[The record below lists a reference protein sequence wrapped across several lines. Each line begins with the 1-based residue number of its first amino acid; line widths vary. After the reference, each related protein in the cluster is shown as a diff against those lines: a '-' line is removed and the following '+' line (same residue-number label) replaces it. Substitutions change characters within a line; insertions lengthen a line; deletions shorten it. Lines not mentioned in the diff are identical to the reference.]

1 MTHEKHKLESEV
13 VSKAAEITL
22 SSQLDA
28 AEKIE
33 VDVET
38 DLSEVIHGKAEEVAI
53 AGEGLVIQKD
63 IRVQE
68 MELHTDKI
76 DINPLSVLFGHIKL
90 NQPIDANGRIVLT
103 EPDINR
109 ALNSDY
115 VLSKAQKF
123 DFDVEDQT
131 VTMAMQQ
138 MELKLPGGD
147 KMVFS
152 AKALLHEMG
161 KTRRIGFTAVM
172 YPRNREQ
179 PIRVEGFNCH
189 DGQTIS
195 LEFAA
200 AFMQKLKKLAQLP
213 YIEME
218 QMRIRVEEMKVQ
230 AGTITMQVQA
240 HVSQLPSN

>member
-1 MTHEKHKLESEV
+1 MTHEEHKLEEQL

-28 AEKIE
+28 AEKID
-33 VDVET
+33 VDVQT
-38 DLSEVIHGKAEEVAI
+38 NLSEAIQGNAEEVVI
-53 AGEGLVIQKD
+53 SGEGLVMQKD

-68 MELHTDKI
+68 MELHTDKV
-76 DINPLSVLFGHIKL
+76 DINPLSVLFGKVEL

-109 ALNSDY
+109 ALNCDY

-123 DFDVEDQT
+123 DLDVEGQT

-138 MELKLPGGD
+138 MELKLPDGD

-161 KTRRIGFTAVM
+161 KTRRIGFTAIM
-172 YPRNREQ
+172 YPRNRQQ
-179 PIRVEGFNCH
+179 PLRVEGFNCH

-200 AFMQKLKKLAQLP
+200 ALMQKLKELTHLP

-218 QMRIRVEEMKVQ
+218 QMRIRVEEMEVQ
-230 AGTITMQVQA
+230 TGTITIQVQA
-240 HVSQLPSN
+240 HINQLPSS